1 MGLLTPSHLFRLQ
14 FVVGLMLNIKRDLSL
29 RYAVKTNIGLSS
41 AQLKC
46 LKFSP
51 NPFFFLNKN
60 NH

>member
-29 RYAVKTNIGLSS
+29 RYSVKTNIGLSS
-41 AQLKC
+41 SQLKC

-51 NPFFFLNKN
+51 NPFFFF
-60 NH
+60 

>member
-29 RYAVKTNIGLSS
+29 RYSVKTNIGLSS

-51 NPFFFLNKN
+51 NPFFFF
-60 NH
+60 